1 MAKNEP
7 NKPDEI
13 KTNPAKELQT
23 EEKNMPDA
31 EPTTEK
37 VIPFDKA
44 VSAQQAA
51 VKNAEK
57 SAEDKK
63 EPEAPTTEDKTP
75 DKKVVRKGRSPA
87 DKSVKSPKPEKTT
100 KPPKA
105 EKTATPPKAKA
116 AADKGSPKKEETP
129 PPVPEQ
135 PPEPREAPR
144 KGEQEQIVYLNL
156 SELHAFK
163 DHPFQVRKDDEMAA
177 MVESVKDMPKQYW

>member
-75 DKKVVRKGRSPA
+75 DKKVVRKGRPPA
-87 DKSVKSPKPEKTT
+87 DKTVKSPNPEKAP

-105 EKTATPPKAKA
+105 EKAATPPKAKA
-116 AADKGSPKKEETP
+116 AADIRVTPKKKRRP
-129 PPVPEQ
+129 LCRNSRPNRGRLPARVN
-135 PPEPREAPR
+135 RNRLLLSLYSGIASLR
-144 KGEQEQIVYLNL
+144 QEGIPITSALL
-156 SELHAFK
+156 DLF
-163 DHPFQVRKDDEMAA
+163 P
-177 MVESVKDMPKQYW
+177 